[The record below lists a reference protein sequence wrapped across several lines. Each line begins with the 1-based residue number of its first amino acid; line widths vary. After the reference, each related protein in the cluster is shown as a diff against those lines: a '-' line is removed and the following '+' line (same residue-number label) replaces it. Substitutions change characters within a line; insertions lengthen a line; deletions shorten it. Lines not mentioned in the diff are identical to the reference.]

1 MGLIAGLSAFGMAS
15 VVPSLPGL
23 AQAFGRPL
31 SDVQFVVSVYL
42 LGLGLFQPF
51 QGMLSDRFGR
61 RPILLAGFATFLLG
75 SIGAALAPS
84 LLILVLCRLL
94 QAAGVS
100 VATVVTRAII
110 RDTYEPHEAAITM
123 AFVSAVM
130 GLAPIT
136 APLLGGVVIEYFDW
150 HGLFVLHGLIAL
162 GLWVWIAVVL
172 RETRPTNTPVSNL
185 RDFLRNARILWG
197 DPRFVG
203 HSMTYAFMSAAS
215 FVFVTVGATLFNRLF
230 GIPPARFGVIWAM
243 LAFAYMVG
251 SYLAAR
257 LVRRWGSA
265 RTLLAGV
272 RLNLAS
278 GLLFLAVAAWRD
290 APLAAYCVVLACNT
304 LSFGMTSP
312 LSLAG
317 AVADRP
323 EIAGVASG
331 LSSSTAMLVAT
342 LFAFLSGNL
351 FDGSA
356 LSVAWLMPLTCIGAL
371 VSVRQAL
378 AGAAPT
384 ES

>member
-23 AQAFGRPL
+23 ARAFGRPL
-31 SDVQFVVSVYL
+31 GDVQFVVSIYL
-42 LGLGLFQPF
+42 PGLGLFQPF

-61 RPILLAGFATFLLG
+61 RPVLLAGFATFLLG

-110 RDTYEPHEAAITM
+110 RDTYEPHEAAVTM

-162 GLWVWIAVVL
+162 GLWIWIAVVL
-172 RETRPTNTPVSNL
+172 RESRPVDTPVSNW

-197 DPRFVG
+197 DAQFVG

-230 GIPPARFGVIWAM
+230 NIPPAHFGVIWAM

-272 RLNLAS
+272 RLNLVG
-278 GLLFLAVAAWRD
+278 GLLFLAVAAWRE
-290 APLAAYCVVLACNT
+290 APLAAYCGVLACNT
-304 LSFGMTSP
+304 LSFGMASP

-323 EIAGVASG
+323 EIAGVAAG
-331 LSSSTAMLVAT
+331 LSSSTAMLVAMV
-342 LFAFLSGNL
+342 FAFLSGNL
-351 FDGSA
+351 FDGTA
-356 LSVAWLMPLTCIGAL
+356 LSVAWLMPLTCVGAYIA
-371 VSVRQAL
+371 VNRAL
-378 AGAAPT
+378 KSHA
-384 ES
+384 

>member
-23 AQAFGRPL
+23 ARAFGRPL
-31 SDVQFVVSVYL
+31 GDVQFVVSIYL

-61 RPILLAGFATFLLG
+61 RPVLLAGFATFLLG

-110 RDTYEPHEAAITM
+110 RDTYEPHEAAVTM

-162 GLWVWIAVVL
+162 GLWIWISVVL
-172 RETRPTNTPVSNL
+172 RESRPVDTPVSNL

-197 DPRFVG
+197 DAQFVG

-230 GIPPARFGVIWAM
+230 NIPPARFGLIWAM

-272 RLNLAS
+272 RLNLVS
-278 GLLFLAVAAWRD
+278 GLLFLAVAAWRE
-290 APLAAYCVVLACNT
+290 APLAAYCGVLACNT
-304 LSFGMTSP
+304 LSFGMASP

-323 EIAGVASG
+323 EIAGVAAG
-331 LSSSTAMLVAT
+331 LSSSTAMLVAMV
-342 LFAFLSGNL
+342 FAFLSGNL
-351 FDGSA
+351 FDGTA
-356 LSVAWLMPLTCIGAL
+356 LSVAWLMPLTCVGAYIA
-371 VSVRQAL
+371 VNRAL
-378 AGAAPT
+378 KSHA
-384 ES
+384 

>member
-23 AQAFGRPL
+23 ARAFDRPL
-31 SDVQFVVSVYL
+31 GDVQFVVSIYL

-61 RPILLAGFATFLLG
+61 RPVLLAGFATFLLG

-84 LLILVLCRLL
+84 LSVLVLCRLL

-110 RDTYEPHEAAITM
+110 RDTYEPHEAAVTM

-162 GLWVWIAVVL
+162 GLWIWIAMVL
-172 RETRPTNTPVSNL
+172 RESLPADTPVSNL
-185 RDFLRNARILWG
+185 RDFLRNARLLWG
-197 DPRFVG
+197 DAQFVG

-215 FVFVTVGATLFNRLF
+215 FVFVTVGASLFNRLF
-230 GIPPARFGVIWAM
+230 NIPPVRFGFIWAM

-272 RLNLAS
+272 RLNLAG
-278 GLLFLAVAAWRD
+278 GLLFLAVAAWRE
-290 APLAAYCVVLACNT
+290 APLAAYCAVLACNT
-304 LSFGMTSP
+304 LSFGMASP

-323 EIAGVASG
+323 EIAGVAAG
-331 LSSSTAMLVAT
+331 LSSSTAMLVAMV
-342 LFAFLSGNL
+342 FAYLSGNL
-351 FDGSA
+351 FDGTA
-356 LSVAWLMPLTCIGAL
+356 LSVAWLMPLTCVGAYIA
-371 VSVRQAL
+371 VNRAL
-378 AGAAPT
+378 KTHA
-384 ES
+384 